1 MAMSMPTVHVIDDSE
16 VHLQLLATIL
26 RNAGYKVNPYA
37 SGTEFLREPQL
48 TPPGCI
54 LLDNAMPE
62 LTGLQV
68 QEHMEGMSHGLPVIF
83 MSGES
88 TYEDVFTATRK
99 GAFAFLQK
107 PVDNEHL
114 LLVVQQA
121 IAVSRELADV
131 RQATLDTRKLYDA
144 LTDRE
149 KDVFQLLS
157 AGMVNKSISRK
168 LDIALRTV
176 EYHRANIQRKLNVRS
191 LEELIAL
198 GRRLGF

>member
-1 MAMSMPTVHVIDDSE
+1 MSMPTIHVIDDSD
-16 VHLQLLATIL
+16 VHLQLLTTIL
-26 RNAGYKVNPYA
+26 RTAGYKVYPYA
-37 SGTEFLREPQL
+37 SGVDFLRDSQL
-48 TPPGCI
+48 TTPGCI

-68 QEHMEGMSHGLPVIF
+68 QEHMVGMSHGLPVIF

-88 TYEDVFTATRK
+88 SYEDVFTATRK

-114 LLVVQQA
+114 LLVIQQA
-121 IAVSRELADV
+121 IAVSRELSDV
-131 RQATLDTRKLYDA
+131 RQATLDIRKLYDS

-198 GRRLGF
+198 GRKLGF